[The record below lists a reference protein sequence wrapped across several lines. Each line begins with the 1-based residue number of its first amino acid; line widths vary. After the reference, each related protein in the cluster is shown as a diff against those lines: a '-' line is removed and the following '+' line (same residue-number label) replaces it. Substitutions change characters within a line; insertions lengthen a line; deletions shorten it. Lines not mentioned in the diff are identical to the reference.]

1 MKKLLMTL
9 GLLAIFTSQGLALDI
24 TGSYVIADPFE
35 SENGTTVLC
44 FYAFNGSADFEWVTD
59 VIITLPACMVIV
71 DPPAATAE
79 PEDGTDFNSNAL
91 VAFTGYGTSVAHWQ
105 GIDDFGYGFLT
116 GMAGGYFCVG
126 VEIDCDCDNVYTIHW
141 DLAGDGWGGAP
152 HDQAGELSF
161 AVLCSTPV
169 EDSSL
174 SDIKS
179 LY

>member
-1 MKKLLMTL
+1 MKRLLMTL
-9 GLLAIFTSQGLALDI
+9 ALLAIFASQGLALNI
-24 TGSYVIADPFE
+24 SSSYVLADPFE
-35 SENGTTVLC
+35 SENGTAVLC
-44 FYAFNGSADFEWVTD
+44 FYAFNASVDYEWITD
-59 VIITLPACMVIV
+59 VTITLPTCMVIV

-79 PEDGTDFNSNAL
+79 PEDGTSFYAP
-91 VAFTGYGTSVAHWQ
+91 VAFDGYGSNIAHWH
-105 GIDDFGYGFLT
+105 GADDFGYGFLS
-116 GMAGGYFCVG
+116 GQAGGYFCVG
-126 VEIDCDCDNVYTIHW
+126 VEIDCNCDSVYTIHW

-152 HDQAGELSF
+152 HDMAGELDF